1 MENGNEPAFGGYKY
15 VDSEHALLD
24 PVKVRVNG
32 LSKREYFAAL
42 AMQSYVAHYHGSGT
56 KTTEYIVEM
65 SIKTADALLEGLN
78 KSKIKK

>member
-24 PVKVRVNG
+24 PVKIHVNG

-42 AMQSYVAHYHGSGT
+42 AMQSYANIYYGSGD
-56 KTTEYIVEM
+56 KTTEYIVDM
-65 SIKTADALLEGLN
+65 SIKLADALLEGLN
-78 KSKIKK
+78 KSKNKK